1 MGWLDVARSLNRSVN
16 IDDTQR
22 WKEVLMRKLLAYLEK
37 LNVAAVF
44 AQAGIVRI
52 ARDYLS

>member
-1 MGWLDVARSLNRSVN
+1 MGGVH
-16 IDDTQR
+16 IDDTLR

-44 AQAGIVRI
+44 AQAGIGRV